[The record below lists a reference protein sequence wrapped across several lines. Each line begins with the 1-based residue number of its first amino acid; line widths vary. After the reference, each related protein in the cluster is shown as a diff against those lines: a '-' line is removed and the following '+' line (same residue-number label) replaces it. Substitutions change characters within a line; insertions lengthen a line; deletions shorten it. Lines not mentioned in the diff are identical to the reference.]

1 MNGTY
6 CYSHSCSFFSQNT
19 KSIKPGILWSGKQ
32 SKLSQPP
39 TSGDTGATAQGLG
52 ASPVHFPG
60 RVLFSAKRRRR
71 TVALRRWAP
80 RPPACPRRSSFPCLE
95 GGSRRE
101 AAPRAGPRR
110 PRASADGRRK
120 RPTPW
125 QPCRREPSSPKGTA
139 LHQGRTP
146 AWVLGAE
153 NAEHTKL
160 RLLKDLKQTAQSQ
173 LTKNLPGPRPHAGSP
188 RPL

>member
-60 RVLFSAKRRRR
+60 RVLFSAKRLR
-71 TVALRRWAP
+71 TVAL
-80 RPPACPRRSSFPCLE
+80 RRSSFPCLE